1 MNWIEQSVVKYAPA
15 LRDAFHNRKATL
27 WQATS
32 GHPKIPQYPWDIA
45 RDRPLDADPSPR
57 CCAHFLQKPRKAIS
71 GLRPFADV
79 AQPGLG

>member
-1 MNWIEQSVVKYAPA
+1 MNWIGQSVVEYAPA
-15 LRDAFHNRKATL
+15 LRDALHNRKATL

-32 GHPKIPQYPWDIA
+32 GHPNIPQYPRDIA
-45 RDRPLDADPSPR
+45 QDRPLDAAPCPR
-57 CCAHFLQKPRKAIS
+57 CCVQFLQNPGKAIS